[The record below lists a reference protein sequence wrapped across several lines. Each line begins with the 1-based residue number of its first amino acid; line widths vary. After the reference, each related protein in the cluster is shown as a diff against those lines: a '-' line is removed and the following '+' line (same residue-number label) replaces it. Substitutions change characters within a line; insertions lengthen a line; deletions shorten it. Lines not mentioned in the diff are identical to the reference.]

1 MVLKMNSGLLNF
13 GVRTSKSISLIVLL
27 FCICGL
33 PSSLRAEM
41 SEAQKKAA
49 FIKSRE
55 TIKPVSKPSSSTKPR
70 PKPKSPSKKSSL
82 SKTSSSSKKKSTSKP
97 DSQSSRR
104 SKASPSPTPKKSQKS
119 TAKKSQVSESKKP
132 SKPKSDQISEKNPIE
147 SPAEE
152 PDREESKPDATSPQS
167 DDFILIPGDSPPAE
181 APTPSATPAGIFKL
195 SPSSLFH
202 PQIPNGKTPAGRE
215 LAAPILIEKSGTQQE
230 EDYEAPTRSFF
241 GVFMKRW
248 RYLSPSLRK
257 AIDNAKVQR
266 GRWKYIVVHNSGTRQ
281 GNARV
286 FDVYHRRVRKMQ
298 NGLAYHFVIGNGNSS
313 GNGQIEIGN
322 RWTRQI
328 NGGHVASDY
337 LNDIALGICL
347 VGDLNRDTPTKDQL
361 GALDELCTY
370 LRGRVGKVK
379 GKSASVLGHKQINPK
394 PTDCPGD
401 RFPLSW
407 LRKKFGS

>member
-1 MVLKMNSGLLNF
+1 MVLKMNSSLLIF
-13 GVRTSKSISLIVLL
+13 GVRTSKSIILIALL
-27 FCICGL
+27 FCILGL

-41 SEAQKKAA
+41 SDAEKKAA
-49 FIKSRE
+49 FMKTRE
-55 TIKPVSKPSSSTKPR
+55 TIKPVSKTSSSAKPR
-70 PKPKSPSKKSSL
+70 PKPRS
-82 SKTSSSSKKKSTSKP
+82 SSSSKSEG
-97 DSQSSRR
+97 SSRR
-104 SKASPSPTPKKSQKS
+104 RPKASPSATPKKSQKS
-119 TAKKSQVSESKKP
+119 TQKKSQDSQPKKSQKSKSE
-132 SKPKSDQISEKNPIE
+132 QE
-147 SPAEE
+147 SPKKNAKGTPAPE
-152 PDREESKPDATSPQS
+152 PDRDNEKTEPPSSKG
-167 DDFILIPGDSPPAE
+167 DDFIVIPNETPADHKPPVEVPSTSATTSKP
-181 APTPSATPAGIFKL
+181 APTPIFQ
-195 SPSSLFH
+195 
-202 PQIPNGKTPAGRE
+202 PQIPQGKTPAGRE
-215 LAAPILIEKSGTQQE
+215 LAAPILIEKSGAQE
-230 EDYEAPTRSFF
+230 FADEEPPAKSFF

-248 RYLSPSLRK
+248 HYLSPSVRK
-257 AIDNAKVQR
+257 AIDNAHVQR

-313 GNGQIEIGN
+313 GNGEIEIGN

-379 GKSASVLGHKQINPK
+379 GKSAIVLGHKEINPK

-401 RFPLSW
+401 RFPLGW
-407 LRKKFGS
+407 LRKKFSN